1 MPRYKHFFGFLEEP
15 FAQDIPISKLYPLP
29 GVDELIE
36 RFDYVVGLR
45 TIGIITGEIGSGKST
60 SLRLASSKYHSS
72 EYKILP
78 VIAHSGTVKEFL
90 RHIAYALG
98 MESITSSITTLL
110 RATRTLISELT
121 VRKQVPLLIIDEA
134 HLLRPEVFAQIHTL
148 VQFDF
153 DSKPVM
159 PLILCGQNQLL
170 DKLHYHS
177 SRALASRVVGRTH
190 LEALDH
196 TAMTGYLKHHLEIAG
211 IKDQLFSEQAVLAIH
226 QGSGGLLRKA
236 NILARGAL
244 ICAARNKVRSVS
256 PDHVRI
262 ASTEVI

>member
-1 MPRYKHFFGFLEEP
+1 MSKYNHFFGFLEEP

-29 GVDELIE
+29 GVNELVE

-45 TIGIITGEIGSGKST
+45 TVGIITGEIGSGKST

-72 EYKILP
+72 EYKILS

-90 RHIAYALG
+90 RHIAYVLG
-98 MESITSSITTLL
+98 VDRITSSITTLL
-110 RATRTLISELT
+110 RVTRKMIRELT
-121 VRKQVPLLIIDEA
+121 ARKQIPLLIIDEA

-148 VQFDF
+148 IQFDF

-159 PLILCGQNQLL
+159 PLILCGQNRLL

-190 LEALDH
+190 LEALDLA
-196 TAMTGYLKHHLEIAG
+196 AMTGYLRHHLEIAG
-211 IKDQLFSEQAVLAIH
+211 IKEQLFSEQAVLAIH

-244 ICAARNKVRSVS
+244 ICAAKDNMRSVS

>member
-1 MPRYKHFFGFLEEP
+1 MTKYKHFFGFRDEP
-15 FAQDIPISKLYPLP
+15 FAQDISISKLYPLP
-29 GVDELIE
+29 GVNELVE

-45 TIGIITGEIGSGKST
+45 TVGIITGEIGSGKST
-60 SLRLASSKYHSS
+60 SLRLASSKYHTS
-72 EYKILP
+72 EYKILSI
-78 VIAHSGTVKEFL
+78 IAHSGTTKEFL

-98 MESITSSITTLL
+98 IESITSSITMLL
-110 RATRTLISELT
+110 RATRTMISESNA
-121 VRKQVPLLIIDEA
+121 RKQIPLLIVDEA
-134 HLLRPEVFAQIHTL
+134 HLLRPEVFTQIHTL

-190 LEALDH
+190 LEALDL

-211 IKDQLFSEQAVLAIH
+211 IKEQLFSEQAVLAIH

-244 ICAARNKVRSVS
+244 VCAARDNMRDVS
-256 PDHVRI
+256 PDHVRV